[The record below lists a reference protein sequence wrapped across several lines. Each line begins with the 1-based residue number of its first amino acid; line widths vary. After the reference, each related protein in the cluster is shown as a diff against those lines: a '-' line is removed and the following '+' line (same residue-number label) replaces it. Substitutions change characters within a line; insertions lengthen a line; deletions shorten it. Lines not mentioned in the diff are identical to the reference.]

1 MNVRRYV
8 VKKLLDCFDYLKRY
22 HSDLLDVVSIMLEL
36 FIFKKERPGILTDM
50 IEKSSKR
57 KTIKDEIQTI
67 LQNLIGTQLYVPI
80 SNSANV
86 SKILKTLHSSSIE
99 LHDIEHFLHII
110 SQKRTTNK
118 LYYYSTPKEVN
129 DLLALLLDLQDDDE
143 VYNPCY
149 GIGSIFLSL
158 GNLNSNIHL
167 YGEELDD
174 RLSNIAKLIARFA
187 KINTYKLYVNDILK
201 QPMFKAG
208 SILRQFNKVIC
219 NPPLYA
225 HMGIEQLKGDER
237 FSKIGILA
245 KNYPE
250 LVFLTHALAHLKERG
265 VFITRNQTLQKSF
278 LEEKLRDKLVQKRM
292 IEAVIELPKNI
303 FPHQACDFSVLVISH
318 NNTEILHINAN
329 NPHFYVKD
337 GKYNQ
342 LRNIDE
348 IAMLFNQKKVSR
360 YSKIT
365 NITDVKTHDLRASYY
380 LASKAKQANELSLGD
395 LEAMIFRG
403 QRVYGGDKDSDITY
417 YDVGIA
423 DFAPC
428 GFSTHFTHKKT
439 KGNKQKIQKYRLK
452 PYDILLSLRSI
463 VPKVT
468 ILGEEVKE
476 CVAVANAG
484 ILILRLLDK
493 DKAVGLYCYFFSNE
507 GFNHLK
513 SIYKQSG
520 DGMIYMDELLTSTIP
535 PHYLNEGKK
544 RMRDIELLKYEFEV
558 IEQKLQQLKQK

>member
-1 MNVRRYV
+1 M
-8 VKKLLDCFDYLKRY
+8 KKLLDCFDYLKRY

-36 FIFKKERPGILTDM
+36 FIFKKENPAILSDM
-50 IEKSSKR
+50 IAKSIKR
-57 KTIKDEIQTI
+57 KIIKDDFHTI
-67 LQNLIGTQLYVPI
+67 LQNLIGMQLYVPI
-80 SNSANV
+80 SNNV
-86 SKILKTLHSSSIE
+86 NVAKILKTLQASSIE

-129 DLLALLLDLQDDDE
+129 DLLALLLDLQDNDE

-158 GNLNSNIHL
+158 ANLKPNIHL
-167 YGEELDD
+167 YGEELDE

-187 KINTYKLYVNDILK
+187 KISTYKLHVNDILK

-208 SILRQFNKVIC
+208 NILRQFNKVIC

-225 HMGIEQLKGDER
+225 HMGVEQLKGDER

-265 VFITRNQTLQKSF
+265 VFIVRNQTLQKSF
-278 LEEKLRDKLVQKRM
+278 LEEKLRDKLVKERM

-348 IAMLFNQKKVSR
+348 IALLFRQKKISK

-365 NITDVKTHDLRASYY
+365 HINDVKTHDLRASYY
-380 LASKAKQANELSLGD
+380 LANKAQQAYEISLAD
-395 LEAMIFRG
+395 MDAMIFRG
-403 QRVYGGDKDSDITY
+403 QRVYGGNKDSEIEY

-439 KGNKQKIQKYRLK
+439 SGNKQKIQKYRLQ

-463 VPKVT
+463 IPKVT
-468 ILGEEVKE
+468 ILGEEIKE
-476 CVAVANAG
+476 CIAVANAG

-493 DKAVGLYCYFFSNE
+493 EKAIGLYCYFFSSE
-507 GFNHLK
+507 GFTHLK
-513 SIYKQSG
+513 SIYEQSG
-520 DGMIYMDELLTSTIP
+520 DGMLYVNELLSSTIP
-535 PHYLNEGKK
+535 PHYLHEGKK
-544 RMRDIELLKYEFEV
+544 RMQDIESLKNEFE
-558 IEQKLQQLKQK
+558 ILEQKLQQLKQT

>member
-1 MNVRRYV
+1 M
-8 VKKLLDCFDYLKRY
+8 KKLLDCFDYLKRY

-36 FIFKKERPGILTDM
+36 FIFKKEKSDILADM
-50 IEKSSKR
+50 IAKSCKR
-57 KTIKDEIQTI
+57 KTIKDDFHAI
-67 LQNLIGTQLYVPI
+67 LQNLIGMQLYVPI
-80 SNSANV
+80 SNNV
-86 SKILKTLHSSSIE
+86 NVAKILKTLQASSIE

-129 DLLALLLDLQDDDE
+129 DLLALLLDLQNNDE

-158 GNLNSNIHL
+158 GNLNPNIQL
-167 YGEELDD
+167 YGEELDE

-187 KINTYKLYVNDILK
+187 QINTYKLYVNDILK
-201 QPMFKAG
+201 QPIFKTDN
-208 SILRQFNKVIC
+208 ILRQFNKVIC

-225 HMGIEQLKGDER
+225 HMGVEQLKGDER

-265 VFITRNQTLQKSF
+265 VFIVRNQTLQKSF
-278 LEEKLRDKLVQKRM
+278 LEEKLRDKLVQERM

-329 NPHFYVKD
+329 NSHFYIKD

-348 IAMLFNQKKVSR
+348 IALLFRQKKVSK

-365 NITDVKTHDLRASYY
+365 HINDVKTHDLRASYY
-380 LASKAKQANELSLGD
+380 LANKTQQSHELSLAD
-395 LEAMIFRG
+395 MNAVIFRG
-403 QRVYGGDKDSDITY
+403 QRVYGGDKDLDIEY

-439 KGNKQKIQKYRLK
+439 SGNKQKIQKYRLQ

-463 VPKVT
+463 IPKVT
-468 ILGEEVKE
+468 ILGEEIRE
-476 CVAVANAG
+476 CIAVANAG
-484 ILILRLLDK
+484 ILILRLSDK
-493 DKAVGLYCYFFSNE
+493 HKAIGLYCYFFSNE
-507 GFNHLK
+507 GFTHLK
-513 SIYKQSG
+513 SIYEQSG
-520 DGMIYMDELLTSTIP
+520 DGMLYIDELLASTIP
-535 PHYLNEGKK
+535 PHYLQEGKT
-544 RMRDIELLKYEFEV
+544 RMQDIESLKHEFE
-558 IEQKLQQLKQK
+558 ILEQKLQQLKQT